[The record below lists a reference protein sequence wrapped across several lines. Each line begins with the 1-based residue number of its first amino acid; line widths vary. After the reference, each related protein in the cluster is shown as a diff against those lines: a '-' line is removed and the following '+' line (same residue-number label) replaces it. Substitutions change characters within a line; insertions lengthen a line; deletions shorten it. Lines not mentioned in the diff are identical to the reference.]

1 MTIRPMGTA
10 AAILLFLLLC
20 APSIGVAGDAP
31 LRMAAETVIDEKAVF
46 ATVES
51 VNVVPARAR
60 IGGTVV
66 DLSVAEGDRVAAGQ
80 TIARIGDEK
89 LALQIGAMD
98 SRISA
103 LNAQFEQAA
112 TELARARELFAQGAV
127 SRARLD
133 DAQTQYNV
141 AENAHKAATAE
152 RNVIRRQVGEGDIL
166 APVSGRVLSV
176 PVTRGTVVMPGET
189 AAMVAEENYILRL
202 RLPERH
208 ARFLKV
214 GDDVRLDDGVRGRI
228 VTVYPQME
236 QGRVVADA
244 AVDGLGDYFVGER
257 VRVFVAAGERSIL
270 SLPGDYLTTRYGIDY
285 VRLLPTDGGD
295 GVDVPVQRGRILDD
309 GRVEILSGLR
319 VGDRVV
325 RP

>member
-1 MTIRPMGTA
+1 MKPA
-10 AAILLFLLLC
+10 FALLLLSALFL
-20 APSIGVAGDAP
+20 PGVAWAADAP
-31 LRMAAETVIDEKAVF
+31 LRVAATVVADEKAVF

-51 VNVVPARAR
+51 VNVIPARAR

-66 DLSVAEGDRVAAGQ
+66 DLHVAEGDSVAAGQ
-80 TIARIGDEK
+80 VIAKIGDEK

-112 TELARARELFAQGAV
+112 TELSRARELFAQGAV
-127 SRARLD
+127 ARARLD

-141 AENAHKAATAE
+141 AENARKAATAE
-152 RNVIRRQVGEGDIL
+152 RDVIRRQVGEGDIL
-166 APVSGRVLSV
+166 APVSGRILSV
-176 PVTRGTVVMPGET
+176 PITRGTVVMPGEA

-208 ARFLKV
+208 ARFLKA
-214 GDDVRLDDGVRGRI
+214 GDDVRLEGGVRGQI

-244 AVDGLGDYFVGER
+244 AVEGLGDYFVGER
-257 VRVFVAAGERSIL
+257 VRVFVAAGEKTVL
-270 SLPGDYLTTRYGIDY
+270 SLPHDYLTTRYGIDY
-285 VRLLPTDGGD
+285 VRLAPDGGTSM
-295 GVDVPVQRGRILDD
+295 DVPVQRGRILDD

-319 VGDRVV
+319 VGDHVV